1 MKTLLFSIHLTI
13 SIAFTHANEDTID
26 SLKEWISIAET
37 KRTPIINNEFA
48 NAPISKEEAQI
59 AKEILWEDHISSIKA
74 SRAEE
79 MEKKVISLDGK
90 TMKFDYLVFGEMPE
104 EGRSLYISMHG
115 GGGAPA
121 QVNDGQWKNQM
132 RLYKP
137 KEGIYLCPRAP
148 TNTWN
153 LWHQSHIDTFFD
165 RLIENLIV
173 FKNVNPEKVY
183 LMGYSAGGDG
193 VYQLAPRMC
202 DRFAAAAMMAG
213 HPNESTPQGLRNL
226 PFALQVGENDKSYG
240 RNKIAAS
247 WGNKLAKLREKDP
260 KGYIH
265 FTKIHKG
272 KGHWMNLEDKIAV
285 PWMAKYKRNR
295 IPNHIVW
302 KQDDV
307 THDRSYWISLPKDQ
321 IKPRQLITASRKN
334 QRIDLHDMTEV
345 SKIEIMLNDDMINF
359 DEPVTVHQKNKLIF
373 EGKVNRSISEIH
385 KTLKERGDP
394 GLIFSARL
402 NIELKN

>member
-1 MKTLLFSIHLTI
+1 MKTLLYLINLI
-13 SIAFTHANEDTID
+13 SFIASAHADKDTIG
-26 SLKEWISIAET
+26 SLKEWLSLAET
-37 KRTPIINNEFA
+37 NRSPIIENEFA
-48 NAPISKEEAQI
+48 IAPISKEEAQI
-59 AKEILWEDHISSIKA
+59 AKKNLWEDHASSIKA
-74 SRAEE
+74 SRAKE
-79 MEKKVISLDGK
+79 MEQKIISLDGK

-104 EGRSLYISMHG
+104 GGRSLYISMHG

-153 LWHQSHIDTFFD
+153 LWHQGHIDPMFD

-173 FKNVNPEKVY
+173 FKKVNPEKVY

-213 HPNESTPQGLRNL
+213 HPNESTPKGLRNL
-226 PFALQVGENDKSYG
+226 PFALQVGENDKSYR

-247 WGNKLAKLREKDP
+247 WGNELAKLQEKDP

-265 FTKIHKG
+265 FIKIHEG
-272 KGHWMNLEDKIAV
+272 KGHWMNLEDSIAV

-302 KQDDV
+302 QQDDV
-307 THDRSYWISLPKDQ
+307 THKRSYWLSLPKDQ
-321 IKPRQLITASRKN
+321 IKARQLITASRKN
-334 QRIDLHDMTEV
+334 QRIDIHDIAEV
-345 SKIEIMLNDDMINF
+345 SKIEIMLNDDMVDFN
-359 DEPVTVHQKNKLIF
+359 EPISVHHKDKIIF
-373 EGKVNRSISEIH
+373 EGKINRSVSEIH
-385 KTLKERGDP
+385 RTLKERGDP

-402 NIELKN
+402 NIEIKK